1 MPELLDELSI
11 ARSGGE
17 LKKCPA
23 SYKKV
28 DLLILD
34 EWLIHPLSPQES
46 YDLLEIV
53 ELRNIAAP
61 VKQGGQ
67 GKGDG
72 DRQLKPFLRDIMIPP
87 K

>member
-17 LKKCPA
+17 LKKCMA

-34 EWLIHPLSPQES
+34 EWLMPEGLSIPLAS
-46 YDLLEIV
+46 
-53 ELRNIAAP
+53 AASW
-61 VKQGGQ
+61 KW
-67 GKGDG
+67 
-72 DRQLKPFLRDIMIPP
+72 I
-87 K
+87 